1 MPTANVQIAIGVQR
15 QNALRKLQ
23 KQLERLERQARDLT
37 VGFGVTR
44 GLRQLKRVDKELDLI
59 RADAKNIPVSFKV
72 DKRGLKNAQGG
83 GGGGGGVGGGAILG
97 LGAAATVTSQI
108 QADVARI
115 SAELRTTGEYADDYA
130 AATKEVAAAQEKLD
144 NNLDRQAANTNELVE
159 LEKKRNI
166 QAAQVE
172 NNAKRIAAGQNVQKK
187 TIDDANRLLTDTN
200 KKINN
205 INSSQRGLV
214 TFQEKYE
221 KSVGDANRKLDQTNK
236 KVDKLANKTARAGK
250 GFGAIGKVLGALAL
264 AQAGKSIIQVGID
277 AAESERR
284 LAALSRVFGEV
295 QETQLAASRAADR
308 FGISQREASKQFA
321 QIYARLRPV
330 GIELDNIES
339 AFNGFNT
346 AARLAGS
353 STQEASAAWLQ
364 LSQALG
370 SGVLR
375 GEELN
380 SVFEQTPTVV
390 QAIADVMDVP
400 IGKIRDLAKEGKI
413 TSDIVLK
420 ALKNIETEGVD
431 QLAESMNG
439 PRQKFKDF
447 QNAVEEVSIAIAN
460 TILPELAQAFR
471 ELGAIILELK
481 DPIREIARFAAE
493 KFRAIVQYI
502 RTIKGLNGD
511 VAAQRASVESDINAG
526 ELPIFAF
533 AENVF
538 GKEQFAEL
546 RKQAKEY
553 AKYRDQEFKTVLAD
567 LAKDRLR
574 AMEGDGYITGA
585 AKKIKKLEF
594 EDEDEG
600 GGSGSTKSLTNAAE
614 YVKETERRLALLQAE
629 TPLAKELLQLEFDRK
644 DALLDITENV
654 LPEFQQAA
662 ADAVNTLYDAERGNA
677 IGEALAQDLQDAI
690 ELKRAEE
697 EALLPLKEQEALLRA
712 RLQGKEE
719 EVALEQELERILRET
734 PSLDREKVR
743 AQLEVNKGLE
753 KEVEQMLEMEAM
765 ARSIA
770 DAFTGALMD
779 GIKGLIDGTKSLNDV
794 LSDMLSKLAD
804 VFLNIAMNQLS
815 GGITNLL
822 SPKPA
827 PRALGGP
834 VNAGEPYLV
843 GEEGP
848 ELMIPGYSGSVV
860 PNDAFS
866 AAARALSR
874 GGGAGYAGMD
884 ATGAQAEAFAASN
897 GALAGQVSNYSTY
910 NNTVNQQA
918 FNTASAARATTTEIN
933 RNTST
938 MNQIREY
945 EERVMN
951 NPSALKV
958 DYQAT
963 VINNQTYVTEEQF
976 QKGLTQ
982 STNRARQATIRDL
995 RNNPASRKMAG
1006 VNK

>member
-15 QNALRKLQ
+15 QSALRKLQ

-37 VGFGVTR
+37 VGFGITK

-83 GGGGGGVGGGAILG
+83 GGGGGDSSGGGG
-97 LGAAATVTSQI
+97 LAASLLTLKAFEQTAEFQKQI
-108 QADVARI
+108 AESYKELTDNSEDYQKAAKGVADAQ
-115 SAELRTTGEYADDYA
+115 D
-130 AATKEVAAAQEKLD
+130 KVAAQTLKAD
-144 NNLDRQAANTNELVE
+144 NIIQQMKDDG
-159 LEKKRNI
+159 LE
-166 QAAQVE
+166 
-172 NNAKRIAAGQNVQKK
+172 
-187 TIDDANRLLTDTN
+187 
-200 KKINN
+200 
-205 INSSQRGLV
+205 GLR
-214 TFQEKYE
+214 E
-221 KSVGDANRKLDQTNK
+221 KSKQTGRSLKQLQNDQKNAFTRAQGDLKRYEEQLEQATEAERKFREEIRKRAEEQVRANRKGSRLK
-236 KVDKLANKTARAGK
+236 RVGGSLAAGAAFSNLP
-250 GFGAIGKVLGALAL
+250 GSGYAGAAGAGALIGGL
-264 AQAGKSIIQVGID
+264 PG
-277 AAESERR
+277 AAI
-284 LAALSRVFGEV
+284 AVTAK
-295 QETQLAASRAADR
+295 A
-308 FGISQREASKQFA
+308 I
-321 QIYARLRPV
+321 
-330 GIELDNIES
+330 LD
-339 AFNGFNT
+339 
-346 AARLAGS
+346 
-353 STQEASAAWLQ
+353 ASAAMGKFAVQSTIAAAEIRRLEIALTGVVGDQTPQALAAIGRSVKDFNTPLKQATQNFTQ
-364 LSQALG
+364 LSAATAAAGFSVAETEEVYRGLTAANKALGGDAEKLNGILLATTQVFSKGKVTAEELRGQIGERLPGAVSLFAKATGRTTAELDKALTKGEVGLDEFLKFTKKLFEDYEEQAKKIASGPEEAGARLQVALGNLGRSMGTLLAPIGAAFQDLFTEIVNAANEFVKTLNSIFGVGAQGAYAKAKREFDVAFKKVQQLENGTAGRSDLG
-370 SGVLR
+370 SGLKVA
-375 GEELN
+375 N
-380 SVFEQTPTVV
+380 EQLERARKNLQKI
-390 QAIADVMDVP
+390 QATNR
-400 IGKIRDLAKEGKI
+400 K
-413 TSDIVLK
+413 
-420 ALKNIETEGVD
+420 
-431 QLAESMNG
+431 
-439 PRQKFKDF
+439 
-447 QNAVEEVSIAIAN
+447 
-460 TILPELAQAFR
+460 
-471 ELGAIILELK
+471 
-481 DPIREIARFAAE
+481 
-493 KFRAIVQYI
+493 
-502 RTIKGLNGD
+502 
-511 VAAQRASVESDINAG
+511 NAG
-526 ELPIFAF
+526 
-533 AENVF
+533 F
-538 GKEQFAEL
+538 GIEVDLTKP
-546 RKQAKEY
+546 
-553 AKYRDQEFKTVLAD
+553 AD
-567 LAKDRLR
+567 SSAD
-574 AMEGDGYITGA
+574 
-585 AKKIKKLEF
+585 
-594 EDEDEG
+594 G
-600 GGSGSTKSLTNAAE
+600 GGSGSTKSLKNASE

-743 AQLEVNKGLE
+743 SQLEVNKGLE
-753 KEVEQMLEMEAM
+753 KEVEQMLELEAI

-804 VFLNIAMNQLS
+804 VFLNIAMGQLS
-815 GGITNLL
+815 GGVSNLINDL
-822 SPKPA
+822 IQ
-827 PRALGGP
+827 PRAMGGP

-843 GEEGP
+843 GEQGP
-848 ELMIPGYSGSVV
+848 ELMVPGQSGSVV